1 MSLCLGIFADFL
13 MKQTA
18 CKWAFAAVSASLL
31 TGCGTVLSMMAQDYS
46 VYGGV
51 SRDFVAIQEGG
62 FFSVVAVIDLPL
74 SFVLD
79 TLLLPVTLSQ

>member
-1 MSLCLGIFADFL
+1 
-13 MKQTA
+13 MKKYLVRFGLIAIMATQLPA
-18 CKWAFAAVSASLL
+18 
-31 TGCGTVLSMMAQDYS
+31 CGTILSMTDEDRA

-51 SRDFVAIQEGG
+51 IRDFKTIQQGG
-62 FFSVVAVIDLPL
+62 VLSVLAVIDLPL

>member
-1 MSLCLGIFADFL
+1 MKKEVVKFVRFVLGGL
-13 MKQTA
+13 
-18 CKWAFAAVSASLL
+18 LL
-31 TGCGTVLSMMAQDYS
+31 TQLSGCGTIISFSQNDYR

-51 SRDFVAIQEGG
+51 YRDFDAIQHGG
-62 FFSVVAVIDLPL
+62 LFGVVAVVDLPL

>member
-1 MSLCLGIFADFL
+1 

-18 CKWAFAAVSASLL
+18 CRWILLFITTFFL
-31 TGCGTVLSMMAQDYS
+31 TGCGTVLSMMENDYTI
-46 VYGGV
+46 YAGV
-51 SRDFVAIQEGG
+51 SRDFNAIQEGG
-62 FFSVVAVIDLPL
+62 VFSILAVIDLPL